1 MHGSMIWQMRESTDT
16 SSWACTTLKIYPKT
30 SHIDAITE
38 KAQQCFYLFG
48 RLKRFGL
55 STTTL
60 SNLCRFSVESV
71 LTGCITA
78 WLVNVNAQEHSR
90 LQKVIGICGDL
101 RPIIEGID
109 MRHCLGGTNI
119 TTTHYP
125 GQNPH
130 LTTTEKGK
138 QLQEPKYNCLH
149 VQEQLLP
156 GNHQTVEYC
165 TTLTS
170 PSATMIYDALSFG
183 CTMEISFTLLQPGY
197 LVLPIIN
204 VLYY

>member
-125 GQNPH
+125 GH
-130 LTTTEKGK
+130 TLIS
-138 QLQEPKYNCLH
+138 QLQKKENSYRNPNIIVSRFKNNFFPATIR
-149 VQEQLLP
+149 QL
-156 GNHQTVEYC
+156 NTAQH
-165 TTLTS
+165 
-170 PSATMIYDALSFG
+170 
-183 CTMEISFTLLQPGY
+183 
-197 LVLPIIN
+197 
-204 VLYY
+204 